1 MLLLMSIEEHLLE
14 LAGKIKK
21 ARIASEMTQKELA
34 QKAAIPLSTYR
45 RFEQKGEGSIRDLIK
60 ICIALG
66 RIRELENFLAAPPYS
81 PVAAYEKQ
89 TKERKRV
96 RHVTQS

>member
-21 ARIASEMTQKELA
+21 ARITSEMT

-45 RFEQKGEGSIRDLIK
+45 RFEQKGEGSVRDLVK